1 MPEISKGGA
10 EMVRS
15 VKRSEGET
23 TGRFSVGDAGQH
35 ENCPETLQVP
45 RSDRSPAFTKNQRRD
60 QSRQQILPSVDRSR
74 KDR

>member
-35 ENCPETLQVP
+35 ENRPETLQLVLLFLP
-45 RSDRSPAFTKNQRRD
+45 EAFLGMCTSYEFEAPAGGK
-60 QSRQQILPSVDRSR
+60 
-74 KDR
+74 